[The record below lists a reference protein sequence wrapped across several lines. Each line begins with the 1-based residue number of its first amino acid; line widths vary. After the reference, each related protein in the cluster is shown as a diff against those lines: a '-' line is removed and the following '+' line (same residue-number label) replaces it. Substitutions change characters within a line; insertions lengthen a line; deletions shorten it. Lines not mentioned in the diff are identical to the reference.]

1 MAADAPNETLSQL
14 LACLSWSGERLGR
27 EICRVLGTGAVH
39 PTAPYKWLKGHQPRR
54 DEVRQATAF
63 VLSQAGT
70 RLITVGELWPGC
82 VPHDPRLIPAT
93 DGMAIPWTLAG
104 TVAIIHDWL
113 LGGLMDRRVFM
124 AVGGS
129 ALTHLAWI
137 AVNTEP
143 ARLAAALGGGQVG
156 ATLIEQVEET
166 IPQLRQLDDQQG
178 GGGANLTYVHAQFQ
192 VVGQLLSTADHG
204 GQVTRRLLIALAE
217 LGQLAGWM
225 AADSERHGLSQRYYL
240 TALRAAHNAGDK
252 ALGANVLSMMAFHA
266 ASREKATDA
275 ISLGTAGVE
284 MARRSPAL
292 VQALV
297 TSRLASGYAL
307 VGDADRFDAAY
318 GRARELVEHP
328 TGHQPRWAY
337 YVSPQ
342 FVDASGGF
350 HQVSLGSA
358 CSHNNRRHLGNAVT
372 LLTPEATAAPDH
384 LYQRDAL
391 LSGAALAT
399 AHLGR
404 GELEQACEIG
414 RIALGR
420 LPHVHSPFCLTNLH
434 RLADELRTRKA
445 NSYVREFS
453 TELDRKLK
461 LAA

>member
-1 MAADAPNETLSQL
+1 MAADTPNETLSQL
-14 LACLSWSGERLGR
+14 LACLSWSGERLAR

-54 DEVRQATAF
+54 DEVRQAIAF
-63 VLSQAGT
+63 VLSQASS
-70 RLITVGELWPGC
+70 RPVAVGELWPGC
-82 VPHDPRLIPAT
+82 APHDLRLIPAA
-93 DGMAIPWTLAG
+93 DGMEVPWTLAG
-104 TVAIIHDWL
+104 TLAIIHDWL

-124 AVGGS
+124 AVGGP
-129 ALTHLAWI
+129 ALTQLAWT

-143 ARLAAALGGGQVG
+143 ARLAAALNGGQVG

-166 IPQLRQLDDQQG
+166 IPQLRQLDDQRG
-178 GGGANLTYVHAQFQ
+178 GGGANLTYVNAQFQ
-192 VVGQLLSTADHG
+192 VVGQLLRAASHG
-204 GQVTRRLLIALAE
+204 GQVTRRLLVALAE

-225 AADSERHGLSQRYYL
+225 AADCERHGLAQRYYL

-266 ASREKATDA
+266 ASREEASDA
-275 ISLGTAGVE
+275 ISLGTAAVE
-284 MARRSPAL
+284 MAHRSPVT
-292 VQALV
+292 VQVLV

-307 VGDADRFDAAY
+307 VGDADRFHSAH

-328 TGHQPRWAY
+328 SGHQPRWAY

-350 HQVSLGSA
+350 HQVSLGRA
-358 CSHNNRRHLGNAVT
+358 CSRNSRSYLGNAVT

-391 LSGAALAT
+391 LSGTALAT

-414 RIALGR
+414 RIALQR
-420 LPHVHSPFCLTNLH
+420 LPHVHSPLCLTNLR
-434 RLADELRTRKA
+434 RLAGEFRARKT

-453 TELDRKLK
+453 TELDRRLK
-461 LAA
+461 LVA